1 MPHSQAQT
9 RNQRRETLRPYAF
22 FLPAFVVVAAV
33 SFVPLFQAIFQS
45 LYRSDYLK
53 LGNFV
58 GLQNFPDYLVFGNGW
73 HVVWNSLVF
82 TGGTLL
88 LAVPLGFVLAVA
100 LNQKLPFIGFFRT
113 ILILPWLISNIVT
126 AMLWAWLLNGAFSPL
141 GPIAASI
148 GYDMPNAVSSLNWA
162 MPALIICNVWNC
174 FPLVMVFVLA
184 ALQTVPGDLLEAA
197 ELDGAPA
204 WRRFRYI
211 VFPLIKNTTLVAI
224 VLTTLN
230 TFNNITLIFVLTGGG
245 PVGKTETLAF
255 RVFQMAF
262 RDYQMGL
269 ASAGAVIIFALNV
282 AFTLAYIRVLKP
294 SGAQQ

>member
-1 MPHSQAQT
+1 MTQPRART
-9 RNQRRETLRPYAF
+9 GNQRREMLRPYAF
-22 FLPAFVVVAAV
+22 FLPAFVIVAIV
-33 SFVPLFQAIFQS
+33 SIVPLLQALYQS
-45 LYRSDYLK
+45 LYRSDYLA
-53 LGNFV
+53 LGDFV
-58 GLQNFPDYLVFGNGW
+58 GLQNFPDYLAFGNGW
-73 HVVWNSLVF
+73 RVVWNSLIF

-88 LAVPLGFVLAVA
+88 FAVPLGFVLAFA

-141 GPIAASI
+141 GPIAAFM
-148 GYDMPNAVSSLNWA
+148 GYDMPNAVSSLSWA

-184 ALQTVPGDLLEAA
+184 ALQTVPSDLLEAA
-197 ELDGAPA
+197 KLDGAPA

-255 RVFQMAF
+255 RVFQLAF

-269 ASAGAVIIFALNV
+269 ATAGAVIIFALNV

-294 SGAQQ
+294 AGAKQ